1 MLLLLAFSVI
11 LAGCQS
17 EEENLVDELFKNAE
31 EMLNS
36 DELIQGAEEFINSD
50 ELKNGTEQFINSF
63 NEVANQLGEQLE
75 NGQNFLNL
83 SETEIFGYVATY
95 LDVPLDYLIID
106 AYPNGDKISIEV
118 RQNNEAMGVG
128 DPNVTPLLGM
138 FEVRT
143 DGKLYVMDQSSG
155 DYVPVN

>member
-1 MLLLLAFSVI
+1 MLLIFGFSII

-17 EEENLVDELFKNAE
+17 EEENLVDEFFKNAE
-31 EMLNS
+31 EMINS
-36 DELIQGAEEFINSD
+36 EELIQGAEEIINSD

-75 NGQNFLNL
+75 NGQNLLNL
-83 SETEIFGYVATY
+83 SETEIFGSLATY

-128 DPNVTPLLGM
+128 DPNVAPMLGM

-143 DGKLYVMDQSSG
+143 DGKLYVMDQ
-155 DYVPVN
+155 